1 MTIYKVNSFL
11 HPTKLG
17 AKAIHWTISFLLLVC
32 SAQVFANNDQVKAV
46 WYRYYDNKG
55 VANVSSSITPSHIR
69 YGYEAL
75 DRNMQVIQRARP
87 YNSETDARQAP
98 QRAAQARQREQD
110 LKLKQAYTNSHIA
123 TQQRDNALA
132 HIKKQIAFQQ
142 EQLKQLQNDR
152 IVFKRQEM
160 EYLRKVKP
168 VPEQLKNNLNN
179 NLTNLNQKRQQIQS
193 LQTSYR
199 KTQAEYDRIIT
210 RLKALE

>member
-1 MTIYKVNSFL
+1 MRTFFQKAL
-11 HPTKLG
+11 TKRAHTSLFSQSLLG
-17 AKAIHWTISFLLLVC
+17 LLLALQIGQL
-32 SAQVFANNDQVKAV
+32 SANTDNKPA
-46 WYRYYDNKG
+46 WYRYYDKNG
-55 VANVSSSITPSHIR
+55 VANISSNVTPNHIR